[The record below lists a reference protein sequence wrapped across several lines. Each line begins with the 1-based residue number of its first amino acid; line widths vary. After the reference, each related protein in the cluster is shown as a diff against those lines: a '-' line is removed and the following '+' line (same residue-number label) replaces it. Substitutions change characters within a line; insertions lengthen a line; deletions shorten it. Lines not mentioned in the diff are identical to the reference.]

1 MGILICYVS
10 HILKLYFWNPLSF
23 LLRSLASIRWS
34 VRLSHNL
41 WPVTSSLL
49 KAAEEV
55 HLPKTLRSEFGGGL
69 KEFVQQEVSYF
80 EGTENE
86 REFFTTQERQW
97 LVLHLLQTLRAGP
110 EDHVGVLKLIEG
122 QAIGL

>member
-1 MGILICYVS
+1 M
-10 HILKLYFWNPLSF
+10 
-23 LLRSLASIRWS
+23 
-34 VRLSHNL
+34 
-41 WPVTSSLL
+41 L

-55 HLPKTLRSEFGGGL
+55 HLPKSLRKEFGGGL

-110 EDHVGVLKLIEG
+110 GDQVGGLKLIEG
-122 QAIGL
+122 QAIGKFFHT

>member
-1 MGILICYVS
+1 MGVWGSPPYQVVDVSLNILAEI
-10 HILKLYFWNPLSF
+10 
-23 LLRSLASIRWS
+23 
-34 VRLSHNL
+34 
-41 WPVTSSLL
+41 VTCSLL

-55 HLPKTLRSEFGGGL
+55 HLPKTLRLQYGGGL
-69 KEFVQQEVSYF
+69 KEFVQQEISYF

-110 EDHVGVLKLIEG
+110 DDQVGGLKLIEG